1 MGRAY
6 GGWIRFSS
14 RDSNGGG
21 KWEGRKRDA
30 LAREEIGGK
39 SEGQVEGKESQVE
52 GKESQMMSK
61 RTDPWIETRQ
71 GGLFFVNALL
81 VAPALVVLFPLT
93 VGALVTVLA
102 PDRPAS
108 PFLDT
113 IPFVA
118 SKSLPY
124 LGWFLVIP
132 IWTTI
137 RNLRIETLVLP
148 RVALGLF
155 LVLHISFLG
164 YTVLSWMG

>member
-1 MGRAY
+1 MQG
-6 GGWIRFSS
+6 
-14 RDSNGGG
+14 
-21 KWEGRKRDA
+21 EGR
-30 LAREEIGGK
+30 
-39 SEGQVEGKESQVE
+39 
-52 GKESQMMSK
+52 ESQMTPE
-61 RTDPWIETRQ
+61 RTEPWIETRT

-81 VAPALVVLFPLT
+81 VSPALVVLFPLT
-93 VGALVTVLA
+93 VGTLLSILA
-102 PDRPAS
+102 PDRPVS

-124 LGWFLVIP
+124 LGWVLVIP

-148 RVALGLF
+148 RVALGVF

-164 YTVLSWMG
+164 YTVLSWLG